1 MPGDLHPKRKTNDP
15 HRRRGFS
22 GLFFDEFDS
31 GSAWI
36 RDVAKITLPT
46 GSSVGTV
53 SVLGHYVVHPK
64 ADGREAGCPGLRLTG
79 PDGSVRLVEPDS
91 AGAFRV
97 DLPSCPEGGALQL
110 ELLRVTLTNILAWAG
125 RISGIA
131 AFQRYR
137 AQHKNRQLRIDR
149 VEVNGEVAFDF
160 SNRHSPRNLSIVRRS
175 LRLGLNVTGYLT
187 ADLGI
192 GESARC
198 MVRAADAAGL
208 PVALI
213 NLKLPVKSS
222 RSDETYA
229 GRLQQENPHGVNVIH
244 LDPPGAP
251 DVDHHHGREFSQ
263 NRYTI
268 GYWAWELPEFPDAW
282 MPYFAWYDEIW
293 CPSDF
298 VREAVALKSPVPVIT
313 MPHAI
318 AFPRPTESVRELRAK
333 LGLPADRFLFLFLYD
348 LNSYSARKNPRAV
361 LEAFR
366 LSSLQ
371 QEEASLVIKVH
382 GAEGNEAE
390 LAELKRLTHDLPG
403 TTFITTTLSRLDL
416 YALEAACDCFVS
428 LHRSEGFGL
437 SVAECMYLGKPV
449 IATDWSATAEYLDET
464 NGAPVRAR
472 LVTLEKNVGPYARGQ
487 TWADPDVHHAAE
499 WMVKIRRNPEL
510 RQALGAAARATI
522 EDRFSPL
529 AIGSRYRRRLESIAL
544 G

>member
-1 MPGDLHPKRKTNDP
+1 VNERIYLGLKGVAVTN
-15 HRRRGFS
+15 F
-22 GLFFDEFDS
+22 L
-31 GSAWI
+31 AW
-36 RDVAKITLPT
+36 
-46 GSSVGTV
+46 
-53 SVLGHYVVHPK
+53 LG
-64 ADGREAGCPGLRLTG
+64 
-79 PDGSVRLVEPDS
+79 
-91 AGAFRV
+91 
-97 DLPSCPEGGALQL
+97 
-110 ELLRVTLTNILAWAG
+110 RVTPLK
-125 RISGIA
+125 
-131 AFQRYR
+131 FCQRFR
-137 AQHKNRQLRIDR
+137 AQRKNRQLRILK
-149 VEVNGEVAFDF
+149 VEAQGETIFDF
-160 SNRHSPRNLSIVRRS
+160 SDRHSPLNLAIIRRE
-175 LRLGLNVTGYLT
+175 LALGLNVAGYLT

-222 RSDETYA
+222 CSDETYA

-251 DVDHHHGREFSQ
+251 DVDHHHGRAFSQ
-263 NRYTI
+263 HRYTI

-318 AFPRPTESVRELRAK
+318 AFARPTDSVDALRAR
-333 LGLPADRFLFLFLYD
+333 LGLPVDRFLFLFLYD

-366 LSSLQ
+366 LSNLQ
-371 QEEASLVIKVH
+371 QEGAALVIKVH

-390 LAELKRLTHDLPG
+390 LAELKHLTRDLPG

-449 IATDWSATAEYLDET
+449 IATDWSATAEYLNET

-472 LVTLEKNVGPYARGQ
+472 LVTLEHNVGPYARGQ
-487 TWADPDVHHAAE
+487 TWADPDVNHAAE
-499 WMVKIRRNPEL
+499 WMVRIRRNPEL
-510 RQALGAAARATI
+510 RQALGMAARATM
-522 EDRFSPL
+522 EERYSPL
-529 AIGSRYRRRLESIAL
+529 AIGTRYRRRLESIAL
-544 G
+544 T